1 MSSVEPLLSV
11 RGLGKRFGG
20 LSAVSD
26 LDFDLGRGEILA
38 IIGPNGAGKSTTFGL
53 ICGALQLTTGTV
65 SLEGRRVDGLPAH
78 RIARQGILRTFQHN
92 MPFKGM
98 SLTDNILVGAHTKM
112 GSSLWSVLAGTSGA
126 AAAEASAHDKALDV
140 ARFVGL
146 DDLLDA
152 DVSTLSFGQGRLLEI
167 ARALAGDPKILLLD
181 EPAAGLTFSEC
192 ARLFDLIKEVA
203 RKGVSV
209 LLIEHDMHFLM
220 PLAEQIVVLNF
231 GRKVAEGTPAEIRT
245 NPAVIEAYL
254 GNLATA
260 ENQAGAFHASR

>member
-1 MSSVEPLLSV
+1 MNSGDPLLSV

-53 ICGALQLTTGTV
+53 ICGALQLTTGSVT
-65 SLEGRRVDGLPAH
+65 LEGRRVDGLPAH

-92 MPFKGM
+92 MPFNGM
-98 SLTDNILVGAHTKM
+98 SLTDNILVGAHTRM
-112 GSSLWSVLAGTSGA
+112 GSSLWSVLAGSRG
-126 AAAEASAHDKALDV
+126 AAEAERKARDKALDV

-146 DDLLDA
+146 DGLLDA
-152 DVSTLSFGQGRLLEI
+152 DVATLSFGQGRLLEI

-192 ARLFDLIKEVA
+192 ARLFELIKEVA
-203 RKGVSV
+203 RRGVSV

-220 PLAEQIVVLNF
+220 PLAERIVVLNF
-231 GRKVAEGTPAEIRT
+231 GKKIAEGSPSDIRT
-245 NPAVIEAYL
+245 NPAVVEAYL
-254 GNLATA
+254 GNLAA
-260 ENQAGAFHASR
+260 GENQAGAFHASH